1 MPLSEHQQ
9 LERIA
14 EALFIERMKLSPK
27 IHMTLSVLLENFRWF
42 KMLCE
47 KESKSFQDITPE
59 FLIQRITGREVQEE
73 QLKNVK
79 NKVGEQ
85 MQNGGLLQLSPL
97 VK

>member
-1 MPLSEHQQ
+1 
-9 LERIA
+9 
-14 EALFIERMKLSPK
+14 
-27 IHMTLSVLLENFRWF
+27 
-42 KMLCE
+42 MLCE